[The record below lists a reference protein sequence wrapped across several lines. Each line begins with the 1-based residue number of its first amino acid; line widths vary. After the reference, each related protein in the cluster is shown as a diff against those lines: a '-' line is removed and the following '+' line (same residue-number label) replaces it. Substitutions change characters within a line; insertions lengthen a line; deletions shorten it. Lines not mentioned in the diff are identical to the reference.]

1 MIFVNKMD
9 KIGADF
15 DKCLSDIKERLGAR
29 PVAIQYPIGAE
40 DQFKGLI
47 DLIRMKA
54 IIWNDESMGAEYVEE
69 EIPADLKD
77 RADELRMEMIEAAVE
92 LDEAAMEAYLEGNEP
107 SNEKIQELLRKAVIS
122 NAFFPVLCGSAFKNK
137 GVQTLLDAVVAYLPS
152 PLEVPAIKG
161 IDPKTEARNGAQ
173 VVRR

>member
-1 MIFVNKMD
+1 
-9 KIGADF
+9 
-15 DKCLSDIKERLGAR
+15 
-29 PVAIQYPIGAE
+29 
-40 DQFKGLI
+40 
-47 DLIRMKA
+47 MKA
-54 IIWNDESMGAEYVEE
+54 IIWNDESMGAEYVED

-161 IDPKTEARNGAQ
+161 IDPKTEEENGAQ